1 MTGEER
7 AQLEEQFLKI
17 AETRRPNSIEW
28 LSSHRERM
36 ERMRLDS
43 EFAAYAAE
51 LNRAKIEDL
60 SSAMLGLIARL
71 NPNGQRSFGGLGQPP
86 GPRAKGK
93 S

>member
-1 MTGEER
+1 MTSDERLEMEER
-7 AQLEEQFLKI
+7 FRQI

-28 LSSHRERM
+28 LAGHRDRM
-36 ERMRLDS
+36 ERMRLEP

-71 NPNGQRSFGGLGQPP
+71 NPNGQRSLGGLGQPP